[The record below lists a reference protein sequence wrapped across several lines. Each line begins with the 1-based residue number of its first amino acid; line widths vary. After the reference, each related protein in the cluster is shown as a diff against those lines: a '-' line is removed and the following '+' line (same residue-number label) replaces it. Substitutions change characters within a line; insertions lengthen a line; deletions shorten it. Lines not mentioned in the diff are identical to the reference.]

1 MIEIVKS
8 LEKHPYTFMQLAHK
22 EKFHSGVIAYA
33 LKEFPEMLNSLMND
47 GKDYNTIEYK
57 VLVEKESID
66 ILIEDSH
73 KNAIAVIEVKFKSTM
88 HISTTKGKETSQ
100 LDKYKKKYKKSKPK
114 FIYIYLFEEKA
125 VQNEHPTWHFVSYS
139 EIISYLKPAYS
150 NKSKKTDNQRVVGT
164 WISYIET
171 LIKLV
176 DFITQRDISS
186 LKETSTSG
194 IPIQS
199 RIKGIKL
206 GSIVDHYR
214 FSLFLSKLE
223 EKKLIPSNCQ
233 YYKIDNT
240 HGNGLLHF
248 EFNYNPYNFG
258 IQWQSGTLKLY
269 MRSGHLKNSDRD
281 ENLMRLSK
289 KLFGEF
295 DQKLNRDGKF
305 RSISILTEQ
314 SWDHYDDINNKVE
327 IIGEC
332 LNKIEVHLK
341 GNK

>member
-1 MIEIVKS
+1 MIEIVKN
-8 LEKHPYTFMQLAHK
+8 LEEHPYTFMQLAHK

-33 LKEFPEMLNSLMND
+33 LKEFPEMLNSLMKD
-47 GKDYNTIEYK
+47 GKDYKTIDYE
-57 VLVEKESID
+57 VLVEHKSID
-66 ILIEDSH
+66 ILIVEKST
-73 KNAIAVIEVKFKSTM
+73 KNAIAVIEVKFKSVM
-88 HISTTKGKETSQ
+88 HMSKGKSQ
-100 LDKYKKKYKKSKPK
+100 LIKYKENHKKSNPK
-114 FIYIYLFEEKA
+114 FIYIYLFEEKI
-125 VQNEHPTWHFVSYS
+125 VQDKHAEEWDFVSYS

-176 DFITQRDISS
+176 EFITQRGISS

-194 IPIQS
+194 VPIQS
-199 RIKGIKL
+199 RIKDVKL

-233 YYKIDNT
+233 LSKIENT

-248 EFNYNPYNFG
+248 EFNNNPYNFG

-327 IIGEC
+327 IVGEC

-341 GNK
+341 ENK